1 MCAITRKC
9 DGIRGSVQG
18 RGHALCTGSTPV
30 TFSAYSPITFMNRND
45 FLKQADVDAFIDWL
59 SNTLPTLRVALRVAE
74 SPYNPVRIDHAA
86 VGAEDVLRHYCWKA
100 SWKDARSGETVRSSD
115 WSSTRQSLARLSEWL
130 RETVLSGDDEA
141 ACLAAKAVLIWG
153 GVRGAI
159 PFVDRLTRERRL
171 CVYIRELAPLFAL
184 DGDQQVT
191 ALDATNVERF
201 DAGLTK
207 IHALFDTTGSP
218 IYDSR
223 VGAAFA
229 MLYGLFR
236 DRRGAPEDRASAP
249 LRFPSGLARG
259 AQIRNP
265 GDLGMTRAP
274 QFYTNRVSY
283 EDWARWQLKTG
294 WIIRAVLEKTTLFA
308 DEGAGLSDLAAR
320 AHAFEASMFML
331 GYDLR
336 CLQDGLPETHRSA
349 PLAED
354 EADEIETG
362 QNRVPTNH
370 PFATV
375 IEVYAR
381 FREANPANHTEQAF
395 HQWMQDNPEA
405 LKWPAF
411 RNAFGNYI
419 YPLRPRE
426 FDLFERAVEDVR
438 CIAAGKETGLVLA
451 NNSPV
456 YVQGDDRERVCIDC
470 AGLTGLVYASGADPK
485 GRAARLVRGE
495 FAGTAGSASLLLTVG
510 RAVGRHFGL
519 LDAKCQPT
527 EWFKRFF
534 GNGLD
539 DFKHRLGL

>member
-1 MCAITRKC
+1 VAFAAVFR
-9 DGIRGSVQG
+9 VAA
-18 RGHALCTGSTPV
+18 ALCPAGTV
-30 TFSAYSPITFMNRND
+30 TFAAYNPNTFMNRHD
-45 FLKQADVDAFIDWL
+45 LLKQPDVDAFIDWL

-74 SPYNPVRIDHAA
+74 SPYNPARIDHVA

-115 WSSTRQSLARLSEWL
+115 WTSTRQSLARLSEWL

-141 ACLAAKAVLIWG
+141 ACLAAKAVLTWG

-171 CVYIRELAPLFAL
+171 CAYIRELAPLFAL
-184 DGDQQVT
+184 DGDQHVT

-229 MLYGLFR
+229 MLYALFR

-336 CLQDGLPETHRSA
+336 CLQDGLPETHRGA

-375 IEVYAR
+375 IVVYAR

-395 HQWMQDNPEA
+395 HQWIQDSPEA
-405 LKWPAF
+405 LNWPAF

-426 FDLFERAVEDVR
+426 FDLFERALEDVR

-470 AGLTGLVYASGADPK
+470 AGLTGLVYASGADPE

-495 FAGTAGSASLLLTVG
+495 FAGTTGSASLLLSVG

-534 GNGLD
+534 GNSLD